1 MDTLVRDAIETPALV
16 LPPAD
21 LPIRVDGKFFRA
33 GVGEHAPKHY
43 VKGVSTYGPFGP
55 GSHGAQFP
63 ENDTVDRDFAL
74 MTTAGVNSVR
84 VFTVPPVWLLDI
96 AAQHGLKVLVGL
108 PWSEHV
114 TFLDDPC
121 RAGRASVTPF
131 ISGSARLRP
140 AQRRCLAYPSSATRS
155 RPTSSAGT

>member
-1 MDTLVRDAIETPALV
+1 MKSGASRYATAAAKPGGVARPRRRKPQGSEMDTLVRDAIETPALV

-43 VKGVSTYGPFGP
+43 VKGVTYGPFGP

-74 MTTAGVNSVR
+74 MTTAGVNS
-84 VFTVPPVWLLDI
+84 
-96 AAQHGLKVLVGL
+96 
-108 PWSEHV
+108 
-114 TFLDDPC
+114 
-121 RAGRASVTPF
+121 
-131 ISGSARLRP
+131 
-140 AQRRCLAYPSSATRS
+140 
-155 RPTSSAGT
+155 